1 MTNNSNLHKAMNA
14 KNDEFYTMIDTVE
27 KELVHYKK
35 HLKDKIVLCNCD
47 DPKSSAFWKYLHLKF
62 SELGLKKLVS
72 TYYNDNGFDDDK
84 VHDFLDE
91 TNKLTDKIIKDEQ
104 EIDDWLGIRREKD
117 DWFNED

>member
-1 MTNNSNLHKAMNA
+1 
-14 KNDEFYTMIDTVE
+14 MIKID
-27 KELVHYKK
+27 KEL
-35 HLKDKIVLCNCD
+35 LKRLLAIAD
-47 DPKSSAFWKYLHLKF
+47 AHEYLYEYRDVIECLK
-62 SELGLKKLVS
+62 
-72 TYYNDNGFDDDK
+72 NDNGLDDDT